1 MKRLQHPN
9 IVMLLDSFETKDEYC
24 LVMEVRD
31 SESMCVC
38 VCKVGGER
46 ERESVCVLTPTHIHT
61 LMLAIVFCVLLLLL
75 LLQHCGAGDLQRY
88 IEKHAPLKEAI
99 VRNIAIQLRD
109 AFEYLA
115 SKDIVHR
122 DLKPHVSTRH
132 RKRERERG
140 RERETEREMR

>member
-1 MKRLQHPN
+1 M
-9 IVMLLDSFETKDEYC
+9 C
-24 LVMEVRD
+24 ACVRW
-31 SESMCVC
+31 
-38 VCKVGGER
+38 GER

-61 LMLAIVFCVLLLLL
+61 LMLAIVFCVLLLL

-132 RKRERERG
+132 RKRERG
-140 RERETEREMR
+140 RERQRQRER